1 MPGGNE
7 APGRSYRCR
16 FKSNFAKK
24 VRNRLLIY
32 IIDVQVGTSGFDRER
47 TSRLRVVV
55 PDHVKTG
62 KTITGERE
70 VALAA
75 A

>member
-1 MPGGNE
+1 MLTRRFFGSYPQRWF
-7 APGRSYRCR
+7 GRSDILSEY
-16 FKSNFAKK
+16 K
-24 VRNRLLIY
+24 
-32 IIDVQVGTSGFDRER
+32 GTSGFDRER
-47 TSRLRVVV
+47 TARLRVVV

-62 KTITGERE
+62 KNTNGERE

>member
-1 MPGGNE
+1 M
-7 APGRSYRCR
+7 
-16 FKSNFAKK
+16 
-24 VRNRLLIY
+24 LICK
-32 IIDVQVGTSGFDRER
+32 GTSGFDRER
-47 TSRLRVVV
+47 TARLRVVG

-62 KTITGERE
+62 KNTNGERE